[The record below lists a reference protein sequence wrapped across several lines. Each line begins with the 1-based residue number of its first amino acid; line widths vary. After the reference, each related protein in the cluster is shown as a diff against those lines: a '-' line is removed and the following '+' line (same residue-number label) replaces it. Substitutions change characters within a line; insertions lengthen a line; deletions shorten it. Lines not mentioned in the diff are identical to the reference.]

1 MTNANTQIYDATI
14 HRAAMIRLYERR
26 VNGKVELVLDGH
38 KIRLD
43 QLIREAET
51 TPKGMARLRE
61 AVDIELSKTYS
72 RAFKVSKDN
81 LLSLVSDQVS
91 FAYQTIETSVGEVW
105 RTQRPQRR
113 VAEEIV
119 LKKPLHKNATLESGW
134 TGVQQGERI
143 RLEALIRR
151 GIAEGWTPDRIALEL
166 RRGNIHTISRNQARG
181 LVVTA
186 TTSVYA
192 QADHAVYEANAP
204 ALRGWQ
210 YVAVL
215 DSRTTPLCAH
225 RDGEIYEVSD
235 TQYLPPAHWHCRSTT
250 VPVVKA
256 WSDLAKLE
264 GVAAVRRR
272 NLANLSEKQRAF
284 YDGQTPLRETYND
297 WLLRQPRLV
306 QAQHL
311 GDYQKVDLL
320 NSGAL
325 TVDKFSNAEGNSVG
339 IRELRRLSDSGY
351 VLPNDTR
358 KFANAKAKLDAMQLG
373 AFTPDDFISNNTLT
387 KTLADYYVLQAGDL
401 DGTLSLVNYRGV
413 AIPAKSATKK
423 RVLASPPRDDQTVFN
438 PATGRYEDVRLYTPN
453 PSVLENNRRLVQES
467 TTLTA
472 SDKKYILD
480 FESSLSD
487 RMGVNQRAVVVD
499 NLRVVFSRFRSSGD
513 GWANFKAVSNAQM
526 RFDVMNAS
534 DFIETNIRRDSN
546 VLKRLLQDNYVDP
559 VLGSVQLA
567 DLSKNFFANIKRR
580 NRWEDTVA
588 PQLARELKPLL
599 DTSIPLV
606 IRSRLTDRDLHQ
618 FYLRLAHRLALNDGP
633 DRDQLAV
640 SLGRELYNLANLNGA
655 RNSWYELG
663 VKILDNKNVSKFFT
677 VETFGVQKRRM
688 KSRLSGSYF
697 GPYYDTLSYNIRVL
711 DPRIQEY
718 SRLTRRVEL
727 GLRVGTVGDSDR
739 LVFRPGYKTYF
750 IKTLTG
756 LEDTRIPIT
765 STNSFSD
772 FPEELVDKSL
782 TDALTW
788 AGKAEYRIDEDY
800 HDFVKKLL
808 YYVDDKGRS
817 SYYDNLNEYRKYIAS
832 RGDAY
837 ERFKAMAWHRENGTS
852 FSNPPFVDHRGRIY
866 ERGLIGPQAGETF
879 RPFLNTKS
887 PQKFSPEEFD
897 DLQDQIGSF
906 LGGLSDYFEGRQSSL
921 TITGRQAIA
930 ARWRPELVR
939 IGNHMR
945 RGKPADIRAVLESE
959 MAQRIDG
966 EELGKFYRFAIET
979 AKIDSHLR
987 GDYSRKSLE
996 SLREYDI
1003 SLALEQDASSSG
1015 AQIIALTTR
1024 NKQLA
1029 ELSNVVPTDQKRRL
1043 YDEIAAATYNDPR
1056 FRKINERLG
1065 LTEIDLRKAA
1075 KAQNMVTFYGAG
1087 ERTGILNVEGKLS
1100 KILEK
1105 DSGTLVVRASD
1116 RDTVLN
1122 EIDARI
1128 ARVVRFDP
1136 DGADE
1141 LKRLRQNVRDIFN
1154 KGMDPGD
1161 EIMEELY
1168 FLDPRTR
1175 DLVEK
1180 MTRNYER
1187 VITPEDF
1194 KVIARIMSDQLAEQV
1209 PILKDFTKFF
1219 GRLAEAYLKNSK
1231 PSDSNFDWGSIVKTA
1246 VLGKKRSK
1254 GVLTFTLPDRVS
1266 ELLGIKA
1273 GERISE
1279 KFLRRF
1285 SFYDPK
1291 STLRDIIYGVD
1302 SPAARRTGGK
1312 YFKLEVAD
1320 LIKLNEIEL
1329 FYANKLP
1336 KSWTNVPWV
1345 NFDGK
1350 TIEQNFTQS
1359 FEQRLAYRNKDGVWV
1374 NNILQVPQ
1382 KTEAGVWDQIIN
1394 KDGKINDIA
1403 DVTRA
1408 RTAFAVNG
1416 NHSNDAVLVKQFH
1429 LWGREAGV
1437 QTSTI
1442 HDAFFTNAAE
1452 MLKARQ
1458 ALRKI
1463 YARALKANSIKA
1475 TLDEMLARGLPKP
1488 IYDAFLEEAIT
1499 SGLIPVPGK
1508 SIVGGRVLKLEDI
1521 LTEEDILR
1529 EVAKDFRSDK
1539 SWYGIG

>member
-1 MTNANTQIYDATI
+1 
-14 HRAAMIRLYERR
+14 
-26 VNGKVELVLDGH
+26 
-38 KIRLD
+38 
-43 QLIREAET
+43 
-51 TPKGMARLRE
+51 
-61 AVDIELSKTYS
+61 
-72 RAFKVSKDN
+72 
-81 LLSLVSDQVS
+81 
-91 FAYQTIETSVGEVW
+91 
-105 RTQRPQRR
+105 
-113 VAEEIV
+113 
-119 LKKPLHKNATLESGW
+119 
-134 TGVQQGERI
+134 
-143 RLEALIRR
+143 
-151 GIAEGWTPDRIALEL
+151 
-166 RRGNIHTISRNQARG
+166 
-181 LVVTA
+181 
-186 TTSVYA
+186 
-192 QADHAVYEANAP
+192 
-204 ALRGWQ
+204 
-210 YVAVL
+210 
-215 DSRTTPLCAH
+215 
-225 RDGEIYEVSD
+225 
-235 TQYLPPAHWHCRSTT
+235 
-250 VPVVKA
+250 
-256 WSDLAKLE
+256 
-264 GVAAVRRR
+264 
-272 NLANLSEKQRAF
+272 
-284 YDGQTPLRETYND
+284 
-297 WLLRQPRLV
+297 
-306 QAQHL
+306 
-311 GDYQKVDLL
+311 
-320 NSGAL
+320 
-325 TVDKFSNAEGNSVG
+325 
-339 IRELRRLSDSGY
+339 
-351 VLPNDTR
+351 
-358 KFANAKAKLDAMQLG
+358 
-373 AFTPDDFISNNTLT
+373 
-387 KTLADYYVLQAGDL
+387 
-401 DGTLSLVNYRGV
+401 
-413 AIPAKSATKK
+413 
-423 RVLASPPRDDQTVFN
+423 
-438 PATGRYEDVRLYTPN
+438 
-453 PSVLENNRRLVQES
+453 
-467 TTLTA
+467 
-472 SDKKYILD
+472 
-480 FESSLSD
+480 
-487 RMGVNQRAVVVD
+487 
-499 NLRVVFSRFRSSGD
+499 
-513 GWANFKAVSNAQM
+513 
-526 RFDVMNAS
+526 
-534 DFIETNIRRDSN
+534 
-546 VLKRLLQDNYVDP
+546 
-559 VLGSVQLA
+559 
-567 DLSKNFFANIKRR
+567 
-580 NRWEDTVA
+580 
-588 PQLARELKPLL
+588 
-599 DTSIPLV
+599 
-606 IRSRLTDRDLHQ
+606 
-618 FYLRLAHRLALNDGP
+618 
-633 DRDQLAV
+633 
-640 SLGRELYNLANLNGA
+640 
-655 RNSWYELG
+655 
-663 VKILDNKNVSKFFT
+663 
-677 VETFGVQKRRM
+677 
-688 KSRLSGSYF
+688 
-697 GPYYDTLSYNIRVL
+697 
-711 DPRIQEY
+711 
-718 SRLTRRVEL
+718 
-727 GLRVGTVGDSDR
+727 
-739 LVFRPGYKTYF
+739 
-750 IKTLTG
+750 
-756 LEDTRIPIT
+756 
-765 STNSFSD
+765 
-772 FPEELVDKSL
+772 
-782 TDALTW
+782 
-788 AGKAEYRIDEDY
+788 
-800 HDFVKKLL
+800 
-808 YYVDDKGRS
+808 
-817 SYYDNLNEYRKYIAS
+817 
-832 RGDAY
+832 
-837 ERFKAMAWHRENGTS
+837 
-852 FSNPPFVDHRGRIY
+852 
-866 ERGLIGPQAGETF
+866 
-879 RPFLNTKS
+879 
-887 PQKFSPEEFD
+887 
-897 DLQDQIGSF
+897 
-906 LGGLSDYFEGRQSSL
+906 
-921 TITGRQAIA
+921 
-930 ARWRPELVR
+930 
-939 IGNHMR
+939 
-945 RGKPADIRAVLESE
+945 
-959 MAQRIDG
+959 
-966 EELGKFYRFAIET
+966 
-979 AKIDSHLR
+979 
-987 GDYSRKSLE
+987 LE